1 MISARPVLITVFT
14 LLAFVVLLLPSLLI
28 APYWYKMIQRI
39 KQDVDLDTYN
49 LHLGLQSEIES
60 VSKLLHPM
68 NSMATNLARVISS
81 SLNGTEISFSKI
93 ETKVAPSLFEA
104 FSTIPHISQISYIG
118 LDGFFFSYYIDN
130 NQTLAVFFNSSF
142 SFQSSVTRKN
152 YTWYRQPVDIITG
165 RVYGEA
171 IIIPTSSINTT
182 WLQEALNSTTGY
194 ASLGTGWNK
203 AGNSLFLNTVSVRG
217 IRGAVSLGFPV
228 KTITDFYTAGINLFG
243 GSLSM
248 TTIDGEVLV
257 EGLPNTRMIVTHDSI
272 SLQLKK
278 TNGQQLSHVEYVSCA
293 PGNAITNIVKIAET
307 DYNIYCSLLE
317 IAGVKS
323 VYALAVPQ
331 KGLVSLVHKTSKFA
345 LILLALMIT
354 SVVISVLSFVF
365 MMVRGAKREMHL
377 CAALIKQMEAT
388 QQAERKSMNKSTAFA
403 SASHDIRASLAG
415 ITGLIGISYNEVAP
429 GSDLETNLRQMDG
442 CAKDLLNLLNSILDT
457 SKIEAG
463 KMKLVDEDFNLS
475 EFLEDVVDLY
485 HPVGMKKGVDV
496 ILDPYDGSVIKF
508 AYVKGD
514 RGKLKQVLSNLLS
527 NAVKFTS
534 EGHIS
539 VRAWVRK
546 PSLET
551 SMLASNRNGLLQRL
565 SRLFYKSNEANDDL
579 QVVNAARNNPNAMEF
594 VFEVSD
600 TGKGIPK
607 DKQKLVFENY
617 VQVKDGQGG
626 TGLGLGIV
634 QSLVRLMGGD
644 IGIVDKAPGERG
656 TCFRFNVFL
665 SVSDQTSSG
674 DNIKGDTELRDDFAS
689 SSTQYHQHQ
698 HHMGLTISAPT
709 PGLTIRTPSPRLT
722 ILSSSP
728 KLGGS
733 QVVLLIS
740 NEERLRISQTFMES
754 LGINVSVVNQWE
766 RLQSLLK
773 KMKSKL
779 NHSPHGS
786 FRKSDISFRSDIS
799 SSSSKDV
806 PLSAME
812 GTDHKLPAYKRRGA
826 AFVLLVIDANSGPF
840 EELYNAVT
848 EFRRG
853 LQCYCKVV
861 WLGKP
866 TSRSSHFDEGE
877 MLDPNDEIITKPFHG
892 SRLCKIIKFLP
903 EFGGTLSQGNSA
915 RSMRK
920 SRFQVGETS
929 RDPSQSYAKSSYVRS
944 KIETPEEGISNSE
957 KSKDRNLPTQTE
969 IEEEYG
975 EASDGKPLSG
985 KRILV
990 ADDSPLLRRLAVQS
1004 LENLGATVESCE
1016 NGEEALQKVLV
1027 GLAPDI
1033 LPYYFILM
1041 DCEMPKMDGKEATK
1055 QIRKEEKRYGVHIP
1069 IIALTA
1075 HGSGDVADETIL
1087 AGMDVHLVKPL
1098 NKEHLMEAI
1107 RYIHNKGYV

>member
-1 MISARPVLITVFT
+1 MKLSSLISARPVLITVFT
-14 LLAFVVLLLPSLLI
+14 LLAFVVLLLPSLII

-81 SLNGTEISFSKI
+81 SLNGTELSFSKI

-130 NQTLAVFFNSSF
+130 NQTLAVFSNSSF
-142 SFQSSVTRKN
+142 SLQSSVTRKN

-171 IIIPTSSINTT
+171 IIIPTSS
-182 WLQEALNSTTGY
+182 
-194 ASLGTGWNK
+194 
-203 AGNSLFLNTVSVRG
+203 SVRG

-228 KTITDFYTAGINLFG
+228 KAITDFYTAGINLFG

-278 TNGQQLSHVEYVSCA
+278 TNGQQLSHVEYVSCT

-307 DYNIYCSLLE
+307 DYNIYCSRLE

-345 LILLALMIT
+345 IILLALMIT

-388 QQAERKSMNKSTAFA
+388 QQAERKSMNKSTALA
-403 SASHDIRASLAG
+403 NASHDIRASLAG

-475 EFLEDVVDLY
+475 KFLEDVVDLY

-508 AYVKGD
+508 AHVKGD

-551 SMLASNRNGLLQRL
+551 SLLASNRNGLLQRL
-565 SRLFYKSNEANDDL
+565 FRLFYKSNEANDDL

-840 EELYNAVT
+840 EELCNAVT

-866 TSRSSHFDEGE
+866 TSRSSHFDEG
-877 MLDPNDEIITKPFHG
+877 DPTDEIITKPFHG
-892 SRLCKIIKFLP
+892 
-903 EFGGTLSQGNSA
+903 
-915 RSMRK
+915 
-920 SRFQVGETS
+920 FQVGETS
-929 RDPSQSYAKSSYVRS
+929 RDPSQSNAKSSYIRS
-944 KIETPEEGISNSE
+944 KIETPEQGISSSE

-969 IEEEYG
+969 IQEEYG

-990 ADDSPLLRRLAVQS
+990 ADDSPLLRRLAVRS

-1016 NGEEALQKVLV
+1016 NGEEALQKVRL

-1033 LPYYFILM
+1033 LPYDFILM
-1041 DCEMPKMDGKEATK
+1041 DFEMPKMDGKEATK